1 MRRAVTRKAGVTLAF
16 LLVGGTAAW
25 AAENV
30 ASAVATP
37 QTTTPTDEATQV
49 PQAPEASPEAAAAQ
63 SAERGRAIFEK
74 RCVTCH
80 GASGKGD
87 GRVAKLFKPK
97 PSDLTA
103 SKKSDTYKTEI
114 ITKGGASV
122 GRSIM
127 MPSWEAEMSAEQIG
141 DVVAYLAVLAGNG
154 G

>member
-16 LLVGGTAAW
+16 LLIGGTAAW

-30 ASAVATP
+30 ASAVTTP
-37 QTTTPTDEATQV
+37 QTTTPTEEAPQV
-49 PQAPEASPEAAAAQ
+49 PAASETPEAQAAQ

-87 GRVAKLFKPK
+87 GRVAKLVKPK

-103 SKKSDTYKTEI
+103 STKSNTYKTEI
-114 ITKGGASV
+114 ISKGGPSV

-141 DVVAYLAVLAGNG
+141 DVVAYLAVLSGNG